1 MESGAIAE
9 PADLLIRLHPRDD
22 ARHYEKYAGRPHVV
36 VEKPFRQTATRS
48 GDGMDI
54 DFMAENTRHL
64 ADTLH
69 HSDVVLNVASTI
81 AIEASIFDTP
91 VINIGFDGQ
100 PGSNQALMEWHYGS
114 THFQKVVRSGAV
126 RIAQSNGEMIDLI
139 NMYLAVAGDRRR
151 RPPAHRRGAV
161 RVHRRP
167 IGRASGGRDCSRA
180 ELFPGRDAVMDI
192 EAHRDLQLLEAVE
205 QNARVTQR
213 TLSTKLGI
221 ALGLTNI
228 YLKRLVRK
236 GYIKCVNVQSNR
248 ISYLITPR
256 GIVEKARLTYEFM
269 DYSLHLYADVRRRLR
284 TVFQECAAGGR
295 RVAIFGRGEAAEL
308 AYLSLKEAGLEPVAI
323 FDGEGG
329 PEFLGMPVR
338 AIRDHAEIEYD
349 LIIVATLERS
359 AQQLRDGA
367 ARRRSAARQA
377 HLRSGRSRRRRGRR
391 PTRLAAATDITR
403 NKAED
408 KTWR

>member
-1 MESGAIAE
+1 
-9 PADLLIRLHPRDD
+9 
-22 ARHYEKYAGRPHVV
+22 
-36 VEKPFRQTATRS
+36 
-48 GDGMDI
+48 
-54 DFMAENTRHL
+54 
-64 ADTLH
+64 
-69 HSDVVLNVASTI
+69 
-81 AIEASIFDTP
+81 
-91 VINIGFDGQ
+91 
-100 PGSNQALMEWHYGS
+100 
-114 THFQKVVRSGAV
+114 
-126 RIAQSNGEMIDLI
+126 
-139 NMYLAVAGDRRR
+139 
-151 RPPAHRRGAV
+151 
-161 RVHRRP
+161 
-167 IGRASGGRDCSRA
+167 
-180 ELFPGRDAVMDI
+180 MDI

-205 QNARVTQR
+205 QDARITQR

-269 DYSLHLYADVRRRLR
+269 DYSLHLYAGVRRRLR

-329 PEFLGMPVR
+329 PEFLGMPVH

-359 AQQLRDGA
+359 AQQLVTVLLDNGVPRDKLISLRQEPAPPRKAADA
-367 ARRRSAARQA
+367 ARSGNGHSEVRS
-377 HLRSGRSRRRRGRR
+377 
-391 PTRLAAATDITR
+391 
-403 NKAED
+403 
-408 KTWR
+408 